1 MASEITIPFYQQRV
15 IFVALL
21 LSMTLYAIGTAIVL
35 QFNDG
40 EGLASEPMAELNPIG
55 IAFGLV
61 SGMTAITLRMR
72 LGARAETLEGA
83 ARSNARYMSRLIP
96 LVIIE
101 GGCLLNI
108 TAWLINGEA
117 LPSLAIALVLLAVA
131 ITITPLNDP
140 DARY

>member
-55 IAFGLV
+55 IEF
-61 SGMTAITLRMR
+61 
-72 LGARAETLEGA
+72 EGKK
-83 ARSNARYMSRLIP
+83 
-96 LVIIE
+96 
-101 GGCLLNI
+101 
-108 TAWLINGEA
+108 
-117 LPSLAIALVLLAVA
+117 VLLVDDSIVRGNTCQLHCGGQCAA
-131 ITITPLNDP
+131 FWCFPIFF
-140 DARY
+140 